1 MLLLMQQL
9 KRMLVH
15 EGGIPPDILAVTA
28 LSAAGSFA
36 NGGLAP
42 ILGEIAS
49 YFGVSFTALGILTAA
64 FAFARVLIDL
74 PAGTL
79 ADRIRPATMFYVA
92 AGISVFGGLVAAL
105 APTFIL
111 LVTGRI
117 IQGFGVTLT
126 VFTATAYIGRRARA
140 TERGRMMGIANVA
153 NPIGELLAP
162 LTVGFAAAVAGWR
175 TGLLLTLLPTI
186 GTLVLVPILIQ
197 GQVAAGVIQKQ
208 IETKDSWQQKFPIKV
223 HLLLGI
229 NLMTAA
235 TSLANFGFKSTLF
248 PLFGSRILRLN
259 PALIGLAIGV
269 AAAVRFP
276 LSLASGMLSDRIGR
290 MAVFA
295 PGMVALV
302 LGALVLPTTG
312 TFGPYLG
319 FALLYA
325 VGAAASHMVYT
336 MVVDRAPSDQL
347 GSALGTNQLF
357 ADVATVGMPVALG
370 LLIDAAGFGGAGMAI
385 ATFGALAIGIGLVVG
400 DTSPGRNRESD
411 RTQC

>member
-1 MLLLMQQL
+1 MLLPMQQL
-9 KRMLVH
+9 KRIRIH

-42 ILGEIAS
+42 ILGEIAADFS
-49 YFGVSFTALGILTAA
+49 ISFTALGILTAA
-64 FAFARVLIDL
+64 FAFSRVLIDL

-79 ADRIRPATMFYVA
+79 ADRIRPTTMFYVA
-92 AGISVFGGLVAAL
+92 AGISVIGGLVAAF
-105 APTFIL
+105 APTFGL
-111 LVTGRI
+111 LVAGRV

-126 VFTATAYIGRRARA
+126 VFTATAYIGRRARPA
-140 TERGRMMGIANVA
+140 DRGRMMGIANTA
-153 NPIGELLAP
+153 NPVGEFLAP
-162 LTVGFAAAVAGWR
+162 LTIGFAAAVVGWR
-175 TGLLLTLLPTI
+175 TGLLLTLIPTI
-186 GTLVLVPILIQ
+186 GTLLLVPVFVQ
-197 GQVAAGVIQKQ
+197 GEMDAGVVQKR
-208 IETKDSWQQKFPIKV
+208 IESKDSRPHKFPIKI
-223 HLLLGI
+223 HFLLGI

-248 PLFGSRILRLN
+248 PLFGSRALRLN
-259 PALIGLAIGV
+259 PALIGLTIGM
-269 AAAVRFP
+269 AAAARFP
-276 LSLASGMLSDRIGR
+276 LSLASGVLSDRVGR

-295 PGMVALV
+295 PGMSALV
-302 LGALVLPTTG
+302 LGALVLPATA

-336 MVVDRAPSDQL
+336 MVVDRAPSDRL

-370 LLIDAAGFGGAGMAI
+370 ALIDASGFGSAGVAI
-385 ATFGALAIGIGLVVG
+385 AAFGALAIGIGLVVG
-400 DTSPGRNRESD
+400 DTSPRRNRGSD
-411 RTQC
+411 RTQY